1 MLHML
6 LLSQYF
12 PPDING
18 SSTRSFNLA
27 KSLVSQGYQ
36 VTVISTFP
44 HYPKPKNLKQYGKKL
59 LIIENMDGIK
69 VIRVRIPNL
78 PHYPYYKRFLLH
90 LFFCFS
96 SLIGIIYVKK
106 IDVIFAMNPSFFV
119 TFPAL
124 IYKILFRKKIIRNV
138 DDLWP
143 EVFYDLKI
151 IKSNFLKKI
160 LDFFSQFS
168 YNVSSAII
176 PISEGYVTTL
186 VEKYKIS
193 KSKIHVIEHGVD
205 ITKFNEINETNI
217 KNSQNLIIYSGA
229 INIGYDFEPVI
240 QAAKLLESEN
250 TCFLIRGTGDMVD
263 KLEKTIKKYGVTN
276 VTVNTE
282 LLETNKLISLLK
294 TADIFLLPMS
304 FGVIDSGLPTK
315 ILEYQ
320 ALGKPIICISNGE
333 AGNFIKKTNSGLVS
347 ISKDPKQISELIL
360 KLIKDKNLAKQLG
373 KNGYEYIQKNLT
385 LESIGKRLVRL
396 IDTL

>member
-1 MLHML
+1 MLHIL

-12 PPDING
+12 PPDVNG

-27 KSLVSQGYQ
+27 KALVSQGSH

-59 LIIENMDGIK
+59 LVIENMDGIK
-69 VIRVRIPNL
+69 IIRVKIPNL
-78 PHYPYYKRFLLH
+78 LHYPYYKRILLH

-119 TFPAL
+119 ALPAL
-124 IYKILFRKKIIRNV
+124 IYKILFHKKIIRNV

-151 IKSNFLKKI
+151 IQSNFLKKI

-168 YNVSSAII
+168 YNISSAII

-193 KSKIHVIEHGVD
+193 KTKIHVIEHGVD
-205 ITKFNEINETNI
+205 ITKFNVINETRI
-217 KNSQNLIIYSGA
+217 KNSQKVIMYSGA
-229 INIGYDFEPVI
+229 INIGYDFDPVI
-240 QAAKLLESEN
+240 QAAKLLESQHIS
-250 TCFLIRGTGDMVD
+250 FVIRGTGDMVD
-263 KLEKTIKKYGVTN
+263 ELGEMIKKYGVTN

-282 LLETNKLISLLK
+282 LLEKTKLISLLK
-294 TADIFLLPMS
+294 TADIFLLPMA

-315 ILEYQ
+315 LLEYQ
-320 ALGKPIICISNGE
+320 ALGKPIICISDGE
-333 AGNFIKKTNSGLVS
+333 AGNYIQKTHSGLVARN
-347 ISKDPKQISELIL
+347 KDPKQISELIL
-360 KLIKDKNLAKQLG
+360 KLIKDENLAKQLG
-373 KNGYEYIQKNLT
+373 KNGHDYINKNLT
-385 LESIGKRLVRL
+385 LQSIGKRLVSI